1 MTVSS
6 VQWLRVE
13 LEAEFFVEMRTDN
26 RLAQRSGFLE
36 KNVCNH
42 VGHTFILS
50 NSNAGS
56 LNN

>member
-13 LEAEFFVEMRTDN
+13 LEAEFFLEMRTDN

-36 KNVCNH
+36 KDVCNH

-50 NSNAGS
+50 NAGS